1 MMLPMTKP
9 DRSAPDRLTG
19 GRGLLSAGRR
29 RVVELWASPGLAK
42 LLRLVP
48 AVLVT
53 ATLVVASRSPQQHKL
68 PSALI
73 LVLSAIVVIGNFVIM
88 RYTEASTARSIGL
101 LVFVLVGS
109 LLWYALP
116 NSALIVLPFW
126 AVRAA
131 VRYHRPG
138 RGETLV
144 ILLGILGASLPV
156 LAATGSPSGAIGI
169 AIGVV
174 ALLLASTN
182 RRAREEQLDELQV
195 SLARK
200 QAAIEEHSRAAALAE
215 RARIARDVHDVLA
228 HSLAGLSLNLQGA
241 RLMLVR
247 DGSSEE
253 AIEQVTRAQGL
264 AAEGLSEARRAVAT
278 LREDSVPDARAMADL
293 VTGYRLETGS
303 EATFG
308 IEGESREL
316 APGAMAALYRAL
328 QEALTNTRKHAPA
341 APIDVVLR
349 YEAVRTV
356 LTVDDHPGKPPA
368 RAVSGGYGLL
378 GMRERVELIGGSLEV
393 GPTEDGWRV
402 QLVVPG

>member
-1 MMLPMTKP
+1 MTNP
-9 DRSAPDRLTG
+9 DQPTPERLTG
-19 GRGLLSAGRR
+19 GRGLLAAGWR
-29 RVVELWASPGLAK
+29 RVVEFWASPGLAT

-48 AVLVT
+48 AVLVI
-53 ATLVVASRSPQQHKL
+53 ATLVVASRSPEAHKL
-68 PSALI
+68 PWTLI
-73 LVLSAIVVIGNFVIM
+73 LVLAAIVVIGNFVVI
-88 RYTEASTARSIGL
+88 RYAEVSSERTIGL

-116 NSALIVLPFW
+116 NSPLIVLPFW

-144 ILLGILGASLPV
+144 ILLGILGASLPAF
-156 LAATGSPSGAIGI
+156 AATGSASGAVGI

-247 DGSSEE
+247 DGASAE

-264 AAEGLSEARRAVAT
+264 AAEGLAEARRAVAT

-293 VTGYRLETGS
+293 VTAYRLETGS
-303 EATFG
+303 AATFD
-308 IEGESREL
+308 IEGQSREL
-316 APGAMAALYRAL
+316 APEAMAALYRAL

-341 APIDVVLR
+341 APINVVLR
-349 YEAVRTV
+349 YEAARTV

-368 RAVSGGYGLL
+368 RVVSGGYGLL
-378 GMRERVELIGGSLEV
+378 GMRERAELIGGSLEV
-393 GPTEDGWRV
+393 GPTDDGWRV
-402 QLVVPG
+402 QLVIPG